1 MCAQAF
7 RGSFTQAAQGAITT
21 DKIAAIK
28 AEYVAMGGL
37 RSNTRYGYVHR
48 ATG

>member
-1 MCAQAF
+1 V
-7 RGSFTQAAQGAITT
+7 AQGAIPT

-28 AEYVAMGGL
+28 AEYVAMGGM

-48 ATG
+48 ATA